1 MFDVWL
7 ATLVLGPIVLTG
19 TIGYFSWTRLRFPK
33 LYVLIGLVIEWG
45 GAAAVAVWI
54 LGDIAVSRGPAA
66 DSGTSEAFS
75 PFVRHLC
82 ASLLIF
88 LSMSVVFLVGLK
100 NLMRKRGVH
109 RVRDAS

>member
-7 ATLVLGPIVLTG
+7 ATLIFGPIVLTG
-19 TIGYFSWTRLRFPK
+19 TISYFSWTRLAYPK

-45 GAAAVAVWI
+45 GAAAVVVWM
-54 LGDIAVSRGPAA
+54 LGDIGVSRGPAA
-66 DSGTSEAFS
+66 DPGTGEAFG

-100 NLMRKRGVH
+100 NLMRRRGVAE
-109 RVRDAS
+109 VP

>member
-1 MFDVWL
+1 MFDIWL
-7 ATLVLGPIVLTG
+7 ATLILGPIVLTG
-19 TIGYFSWTRLRFPK
+19 TIGYFSWTRLSFPK

-54 LGDIAVSRGPAA
+54 LGDISFSRSPA
-66 DSGTSEAFS
+66 DYPGTDGAFG

-100 NLMRKRGVH
+100 NLMRKRGRPV
-109 RVRDAS
+109 S